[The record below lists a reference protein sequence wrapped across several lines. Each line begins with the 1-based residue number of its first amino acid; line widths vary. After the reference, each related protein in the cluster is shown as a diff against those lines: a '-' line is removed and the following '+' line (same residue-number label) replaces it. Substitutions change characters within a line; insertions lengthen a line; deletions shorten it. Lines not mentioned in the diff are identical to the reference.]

1 MLWLALRILTG
12 DLAKYVGMVFGISF
26 ASLLIAQQ
34 ASIFCGLMSFTA
46 SQINDVRGAGLWV
59 MDENVRFIDDIK
71 PMSENELLRVRGVP
85 GVQWAVRLYKGLARA
100 RMDDGRFQQVILLG
114 LDDQAPVG
122 APTTILRGRLE
133 DLAMPDAVIMDERG
147 AQQLWPDD
155 PYRLGRVF
163 EMNDRRA
170 VLVGICTAS
179 RTFQTFPVVYTR
191 YSRALAFSPPE
202 RKMLSFILAEP
213 KPGLTPEEVALDIKQ
228 RTGLAALTRD
238 EFRWKTID
246 YYLQETGIPINFG
259 ITVLLGLIVG
269 TAITGQTF
277 YLFTVENLKQFG
289 ALKAMGASDWQIVR
303 MILVQAALV
312 SFIGYGLGVGGAA
325 LFGEL
330 TRNASKLAF
339 FMPWQVLIGTG
350 VAVFLMAIASSL
362 LCIVRVLVLEPAVV
376 FRG

>member
-12 DLAKYVGMVFGISF
+12 DLAKYLGMIFGISF

-46 SQINDVRGAGLWV
+46 SQINDIRGASLWV
-59 MDENVRFIDDIK
+59 MDENVRFIDDVK
-71 PMSENELLRVRGVP
+71 PMSENELLRVRGVS
-85 GVQWAVRLYKGLARA
+85 GVHWAVRLYKGLARA
-100 RMDDGRFQQVILLG
+100 RLDDGKFQQVILIG

-122 APTTILRGRLE
+122 APLEILKGNLD
-133 DLAMPDAVIMDERG
+133 DLSMPDAVIMDERG
-147 AQQLWPDD
+147 ARQLWPED
-155 PYRLGRVF
+155 PYKLGRVF

-179 RTFQTFPVVYTR
+179 RTFQTFPIVYTR

-213 KPGLTPEEVALDIKQ
+213 KPGLTPEEVALEIRE
-228 RTGLAALTRD
+228 RTGLAALTQD
-238 EFRWKTID
+238 EFRWKTISF
-246 YYLQETGIPINFG
+246 YLNETGIPVNFG

-289 ALKAMGASDWQIVR
+289 ALKAMGASDWQIVG

-339 FMPWQVLIGTG
+339 FMPWQVLVGTG

>member
-46 SQINDVRGAGLWV
+46 SQINDIRGASLWV
-59 MDENVRFIDDIK
+59 MDENVRFIDDVK

-85 GVQWAVRLYKGLARA
+85 GVHWAVRLYKGLARA
-100 RMDDGRFQQVILLG
+100 RMEDGRFQQVILLG

-122 APTTILRGRLE
+122 APMTILRGELE
-133 DLAMPDAVIMDERG
+133 DLSMPDAVLMDERG
-147 AQQLWPDD
+147 AKQLWPDD

-170 VLVGICTAS
+170 VIVGICTAS

-213 KPGLTPEEVALDIKQ
+213 KPGLTPEEVAIEIKKQ
-228 RTGLAALTRD
+228 TGLAALTRE
-238 EFRWKTID
+238 EFRWKTIN

-289 ALKAMGASDWQIVR
+289 ALKAMGASDWQIVG

-339 FMPWQVLIGTG
+339 FMPWQVLVGTG

-362 LCIVRVLVLEPAVV
+362 LCIVRALVLEPAVV

>member
-213 KPGLTPEEVALDIKQ
+213 KPGLMPEEVAQDIKQ

>member
-1 MLWLALRILTG
+1 
-12 DLAKYVGMVFGISF
+12 
-26 ASLLIAQQ
+26 
-34 ASIFCGLMSFTA
+34 
-46 SQINDVRGAGLWV
+46 
-59 MDENVRFIDDIK
+59 
-71 PMSENELLRVRGVP
+71 
-85 GVQWAVRLYKGLARA
+85 
-100 RMDDGRFQQVILLG
+100 MDDGRFQQVILLG

-122 APTTILRGRLE
+122 APMTILRGRLE